1 MAHIHYYITSILS
14 NDPFDD
20 AFDGLF
26 DVFDEASIGRLFWD
40 YITYLMLSTLP
51 NAMESLSIG
60 Q

>member
-1 MAHIHYYITSILS
+1 MTSSLS

-40 YITYLMLSTLP
+40 YITYVMLSTLP
-51 NAMESLSIG
+51 NAMESLAIG